1 MNPSLSISVVIPVY
15 NAGQPLKEA
24 IDSAFSQIGVNVEVI
39 VVDDGSTCGVT
50 QSILESYGDRIRY
63 FRQKNAGPAAARNLG
78 VQHASHEWIAFL
90 DQDDIWLPEK
100 SQIQLAAAQES
111 GADVTYTNARNFG
124 ELERVGEVRCNPAQ
138 MPSGDVFEAL
148 LLDNFLTMAGVM
160 IRRSVFLAAG
170 SFRPEFAG
178 VDDWDMWL
186 KVSAAGAQFQAIPD
200 PLILYRWHSGSL
212 SKRHRQMKDL
222 REQVLLEA
230 LNSPRGRQVPWN
242 FRRKALAR
250 VRSTSAWF
258 IAEKE
263 PMQAAVWYAQ
273 SIAYWPLEMNAWKG
287 FVKSCLRR
295 P

>member
-1 MNPSLSISVVIPVY
+1 MKSSPSISVVIPVY
-15 NAGQPLKEA
+15 NAGLPLREA
-24 IDSAFSQIGVNVEVI
+24 IDSALAQTDVNVEVI
-39 VVDDGSTCGVT
+39 VVDDGSTCQVT
-50 QSILESYGDRIRY
+50 QEILDSYGTQIRCL
-63 FRQKNAGPAAARNLG
+63 RQKNAGPAAARNVG

-90 DQDDIWLPEK
+90 DQDDIWLPQK
-100 SQIQLAAAQES
+100 SRVQLAAAQES
-111 GADVTYTNARNFG
+111 GADVIYTNARNFG
-124 ELERVGEVRCNPAQ
+124 ELERVGELRCDPAQ
-138 MPSGDVFEAL
+138 MPTGEVFEAL

-160 IRRSVFLAAG
+160 IRRSTFLAAG

-186 KVSAAGAQFQAIPD
+186 KVSAAGAQFHAVPE

-212 SKRHRQMKDL
+212 SKRHHQMKAL

-242 FRRKALAR
+242 FRRRALAR

-273 SIAYWPLEMNAWKG
+273 SIAYWPLEMNSWKG

-295 P
+295 R